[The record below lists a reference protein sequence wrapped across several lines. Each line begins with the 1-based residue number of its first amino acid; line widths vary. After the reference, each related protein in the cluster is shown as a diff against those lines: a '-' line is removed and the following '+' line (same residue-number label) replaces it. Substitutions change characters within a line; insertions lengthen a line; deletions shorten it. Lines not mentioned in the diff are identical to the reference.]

1 MTENKE
7 IKNPSSEGEAPPAD
21 DAISKLRSEFQEQFN
36 TLKETFDAE
45 NKKNLETISKLT
57 KENEDLHRA
66 LVRSAQLPPEQTAK
80 EKTPEEIYQE
90 KIIALADKSIAIEK
104 AQRGIKT

>member
-1 MTENKE
+1 MTEAKE
-7 IKNPSSEGEAPPAD
+7 TKTSSSEGEAPPAD
-21 DAISKLRSEFQEQFN
+21 DAISKLRNEFQEQFN

-45 NKKNLETISKLT
+45 NKKNLDTISKLT

-66 LVRSAQLPPEQTAK
+66 LVRSAHPPPEQTAK

-90 KIIALADKSIAIEK
+90 KILALADKSIAIEK
-104 AQRGIKT
+104 AQRGIKS

>member
-7 IKNPSSEGEAPPAD
+7 IKSSSSEGEAPPAD

-36 TLKETFDAE
+36 TMKETFAAE

-66 LVRSAQLPPEQTAK
+66 LVRSAQLPPEQTVK

-90 KIIALADKSIAIEK
+90 KILALADKSIAIEK

>member
-1 MTENKE
+1 MTETKE
-7 IKNPSSEGEAPPAD
+7 TKTETSEGEAPPAD
-21 DAISKLRSEFQEQFN
+21 DAISKLRNEFQEQFN
-36 TLKETFDAE
+36 TMKETFAAE
-45 NKKNLETISKLT
+45 NKKNLETISQLT

-104 AQRGIKT
+104 AQRGIKS